1 MKILADSLT
10 QSLVPN
16 TIAGMSTTQEPV
28 GPLDVNL
35 NTDENLIISANSIP
49 HAQDSAH
56 DQLAP
61 NIRI

>member
-1 MKILADSLT
+1 
-10 QSLVPN
+10 
-16 TIAGMSTTQEPV
+16 MSTTQEQPV

-49 HAQDSAH
+49 AAQDSAH